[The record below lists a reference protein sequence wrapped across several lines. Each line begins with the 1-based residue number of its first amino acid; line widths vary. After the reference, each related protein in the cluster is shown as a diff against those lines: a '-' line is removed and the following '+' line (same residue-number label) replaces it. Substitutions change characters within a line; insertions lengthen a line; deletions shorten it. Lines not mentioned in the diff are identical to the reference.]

1 VVARCPELQALWKE
15 VERTGLTVEQVQYNQ
30 RQVENHLLWLGQRD
44 MLRLDRMVEEE
55 QHA

>member
-1 VVARCPELQALWKE
+1 
-15 VERTGLTVEQVQYNQ
+15 LTVEQVQYNQ